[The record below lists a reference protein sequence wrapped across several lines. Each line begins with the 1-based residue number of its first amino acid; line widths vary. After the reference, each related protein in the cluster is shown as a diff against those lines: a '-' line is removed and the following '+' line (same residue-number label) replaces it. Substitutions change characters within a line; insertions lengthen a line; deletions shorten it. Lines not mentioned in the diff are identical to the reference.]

1 VVAGSKPRPRTR
13 RFVVHPGQG
22 SLF

>member
-1 VVAGSKPRPRTR
+1 VVAGSRPRPRTR
-13 RFVVHPGQG
+13 RMGVHPGQG